1 MATTDMTEP
10 NDGEA
15 YDEHEDVVEE
25 IPVQQDAAPEP
36 GKMKIALLTRNPNL
50 YSHQRLMEAARERGH
65 VIDPIDTLKVYINI
79 ASHRPE
85 MRYKG
90 EVLEGYDAVIPRI
103 GASIT
108 FFGTAVLRQFEMR
121 GTYPL
126 NESVAIS
133 RSRDKLRS
141 FQLLSRKGVGLPVT
155 AFSHGTSEADDLLD
169 MVGGPP
175 VVIKLLEGTQ
185 GVGVVLADTRDAA
198 RSMIQAFGKLKAHVL
213 VQEFIK
219 EAGGA
224 DIRCLVVG
232 DKVVASMMRKG
243 AEGDFRSNL
252 HRGGTA
258 RQIKIT
264 PEERSTAVRAARAMG
279 LNVAG
284 VDMLR
289 SNHGPV
295 VMEVNS
301 SPGLEGVE
309 KATGIDV
316 AGKII
321 DFIEKNAR
329 HGRTKTKG
337 RG

>member
-1 MATTDMTEP
+1 MR
-10 NDGEA
+10 
-15 YDEHEDVVEE
+15 
-25 IPVQQDAAPEP
+25 
-36 GKMKIALLTRNPNL
+36 IALMARNPSL
-50 YSHQRLMEAARERGH
+50 YSHQRLIEAAEDRGH
-65 VIDPIDTLKVYINI
+65 EIEVIDTMRVYIHI

-85 MRYKG
+85 MYYRG
-90 EVLEGYDAVIPRI
+90 EKLGDFDAVIPRI
-103 GASIT
+103 GASVT
-108 FFGTAVLRQFEMR
+108 FFGTAVLRQFEMM
-121 GTYPL
+121 GVYPL

-141 FQLLSRKGVGLPVT
+141 HQLLARKGIGLPVT
-155 AFSHGTSEADDLLD
+155 VFAHSTSRADDIVEML
-169 MVGGPP
+169 GGAP

-185 GVGVVLADTRDAA
+185 GIGVVLGETAGAA
-198 RSMIQAFGKLKAHVL
+198 KSMIQAFGGLKANIL

-219 EAGGA
+219 ESGGS

-243 AEGDFRSNL
+243 SEGEFRSNL
-252 HRGGTA
+252 HRGGSA
-258 RQIKIT
+258 QAVKIT
-264 PEERSTAVRAARAMG
+264 PEERSTAVRAAKIMG
-279 LNVAG
+279 LNVCG

-309 KATGIDV
+309 KATGKDV
-316 AGKII
+316 AGAII
-321 DFIEKNAR
+321 GFLEKNAKPN
-329 HGRTKTKG
+329 KTQTRG